1 MWMFPRIGGFPPKSS
16 ILIGFS
22 IINHPF
28 WGTPIFGNT
37 HVGIRIVDVYG
48 KCTINIIPVPWI
60 RHGYRKREKKLGS
73 SKHLITK
80 EYKTEHCC
88 RLKKKSWTLSYS
100 STFCWSW
107 KFCQVDFYKHPFS
120 FQSRQLKT
128 TSMLQHSV
136 VEQNEQPKKL
146 VHASCKD
153 GFFQC
158 FSCRN
163 PSQDGI

>member
-88 RLKKKSWTLSYS
+88 RLKKNHGPCHIHPHFVDLGSFVKLIFISILSA
-100 STFCWSW
+100 FNQDNW
-107 KFCQVDFYKHPFS
+107 KPRVCCSIRLWNKMS
-120 FQSRQLKT
+120 NRK
-128 TSMLQHSV
+128 
-136 VEQNEQPKKL
+136 N
-146 VHASCKD
+146 
-153 GFFQC
+153 
-158 FSCRN
+158 
-163 PSQDGI
+163 